1 MWDNLIQCYNIKS
14 KKPIIS
20 KIRKWNNVIW
30 LSWAGPPIP
39 AVIEMQKFVLCSNQ
53 KNNIF
58 KYWEAKKYEKMGKYE
73 FFYLI

>member
-20 KIRKWNNVIW
+20 KIPKWNNVIW

-39 AVIEMQKFVLCSNQ
+39 AVSEMQKFVLCS
-53 KNNIF
+53 KP
-58 KYWEAKKYEKMGKYE
+58 KK
-73 FFYLI
+73 